1 MSIHISKESNKDS
14 NVRWFDGLGFE
25 YSFINKRTTNKSQ
38 ENETISMTGKRWA
51 GDYSPYV

>member
-1 MSIHISKESNKDS
+1 MSIHISKESNEDS

-25 YSFINKRTTNKSQ
+25 YSFINKRTINKPQ
-38 ENETISMTGKRWA
+38 ENETISMRGKRWA